1 MRINHHFFAL
11 YTLIP
16 KKFKQ
21 TVGLLRLEKEFCPS
35 PSSGPLQTLWVL
47 GASILSGGL
56 ATLKISDLFL
66 QVSLSTARL
75 LARSSQPRCSR
86 SL

>member
-1 MRINHHFFAL
+1 MIINHQFFSL

-16 KKFKQ
+16 KKFKP
-21 TVGLLRLEKEFCPS
+21 TVGLLRLEKEFCLS
-35 PSSGPLQTLWVL
+35 PSSGLLQTLWVL
-47 GASILSGGL
+47 GASILNGAL
-56 ATLKISDLFL
+56 ATLKSSDMFL
-66 QVSLSTARL
+66 QGSLSTACL